1 MKFLKTFLFIYCI
14 YDFLIMWSGFDEA
27 TLNKMKEDI
36 NNNGDHLVNFNGTV
50 GPLSILIEATEF
62 VKSML

>member
-1 MKFLKTFLFIYCI
+1 
-14 YDFLIMWSGFDEA
+14 MWSGFDKA
-27 TLNKMKEDI
+27 TLNKMKEYI

>member
-1 MKFLKTFLFIYCI
+1 
-14 YDFLIMWSGFDEA
+14 MWSEFDEA
-27 TLNKMKEDI
+27 TLNKMKEDL

-50 GPLSILIEATEF
+50 GPLSLLIEATEF

>member
-1 MKFLKTFLFIYCI
+1 
-14 YDFLIMWSGFDEA
+14 MWSGFDEV
-27 TLNKMKEDI
+27 TLNSMKEDLNI
-36 NNNGDHLVNFNGTV
+36 NGGHLVKFNGTV